1 MATSR
6 DGSLQLAAGEQQL
19 FQCRRDQELLRI
31 RLVGNLQ
38 HIGFAAD
45 LTVFDVA
52 LYPAS
57 RLVH

>member
-6 DGSLQLAAGEQQL
+6 DGSLQLVVGDQQL
-19 FQCRRDQELLRI
+19 FQCRRNQELLRV
-31 RLVGNLQ
+31 RLVENVQ
-38 HIGFAAD
+38 DIGLAAD
-45 LTVFDVA
+45 LTVFNVA